1 MKRIALFGL
10 AAAAMPLASVA
21 SDSVWKDALVR
32 MEGASDLNQNGEFD
46 ASTTGTRATSEFVDL
61 RHGASTEVLTSQKTT
76 RYGVTTRSKIRI
88 VSNDVFSVTQ
98 NRTLPGV
105 PCIHFDQTSYTDG
118 GTFKVDLNRLQLF
131 NNTSP
136 ITGDYY
142 TAVFRLR
149 PESYVND
156 QPTTADSRMWFFSN
170 DSTGGALRLGLRCTD
185 SKFEAGMLNFCFS
198 GVSNDSV
205 NYGVISN
212 GVWTEISY
220 AVSGQTIRVSW
231 TAPGQMRRWAERTIS
246 FSPKP
251 KLINLGGCR
260 NDSGA
265 TGNLDGFRGDIQMF
279 GLWNRTLSDAEVVA
293 AFNENGN
300 SIFKIGEEGFTGEA
314 YGGASASGTVT
325 LDPKTIDRRDW
336 PASFGNGAKISIPF
350 TVDQYRADRM
360 QALRIM
366 PRKGTS
372 SAFFRVAIDGKDVG
386 GIDIPAC
393 AQDAVPTARFL
404 RLKAKVMTLGDHV
417 LTLACETAGAV
428 LLDAI
433 EVGGAWQIGDGTGN
447 QLSYDSD
454 TAWVPSN
461 ATRVW
466 ADTYNASSLNYK
478 DCAWYLGGTAS
489 IPRDKVVKWIV
500 PSGLPEHATYRVRYK
515 MKNGD
520 GAKRSDGTKASPI
533 GRDLLFKVN
542 GETVYTLKVMLGSFQ
557 DSFVIPAG
565 KLRDGLNDLRFS
577 FDPLEAYSI
586 WMNPCDVRI
595 EMDECK
601 SDWRSGLMLLFR

>member
-1 MKRIALFGL
+1 MKRIGLVGL
-10 AAAAMPLASVA
+10 AVVAMSSVSLA
-21 SDSVWKDALVR
+21 SDSVWKDALVH

-61 RHGASTEVLTSQKTT
+61 RHGASTEALTSQKTA

-98 NRTLPGV
+98 NRTLPDV

-131 NNTSP
+131 NSTSP

-156 QPTTADSRMWFFSN
+156 KPTTKDSRMWFLSHDSN
-170 DSTGGALRLGLRCTD
+170 GGALRLGLRCTD
-185 SKFEAGMLNFCFS
+185 SKFEAGMLNFCFGS
-198 GVSNDSV
+198 VSNDSV
-205 NYGVISN
+205 DYGVISN

-220 AVSGQTIRVSW
+220 AVSGRTIRVSW
-231 TAPGQMRRWAERTIS
+231 TAPGQMRRWAERTIT

-251 KLINLGGCR
+251 KAISLGGCR
-260 NDSGA
+260 NGTMDS
-265 TGNLDGFRGDIQMF
+265 NLDGFRGDIQMF

-300 SIFKIGEEGFTGEA
+300 SLFKIGEEGFSGEA

-336 PASFGNGAKISIPF
+336 PASFGNGAKINIPF
-350 TVDQYRADRM
+350 TADQCRANRM

-366 PRKGTS
+366 PRKGTAA
-372 SAFFRVAIDGKDVG
+372 AFFRVSIDGNDVG
-386 GIDIPAC
+386 GIDVPAC

-433 EVGGAWQIGDGTGN
+433 EVGGAWQIGDGTGT
-447 QLSYDSD
+447 QMSYDSD
-454 TAWVPSN
+454 TRWVPSN
-461 ATRVW
+461 ALLPW

-478 DCAWYLGGTAS
+478 DCAWYLGGTATRA
-489 IPRDKVVKWIV
+489 RDKVIRWIA

-542 GETVYTLKVMLGSFQ
+542 GETVYTLNVKLGSFQ

-565 KLRDGLNDLRFS
+565 KLRDGLNELRFS
-577 FDPLEAYSI
+577 IDPLEAYSV
-586 WMNPCDVRI
+586 WMNPYDVRL
-595 EMDECK
+595 EMDDCK
-601 SDWRSGLMLLFR
+601 SDWHPGLVLLFR